1 MNKCLAFISL
11 GSGLVRGIGQKGAYK
26 GTALGMLTS
35 LDLAGTWM
43 VGQDQ
48 ERIKNDSQVSH
59 GDNIQGGGGV
69 HGAQVHISRRWLGQ

>member
-11 GSGLVRGIGQKGAYK
+11 GGGFGRGTGQEGAYK
-26 GTALGMLTS
+26 GAALGMLTS

-43 VGQDQ
+43 MGQDQ

-59 GDNIQGGGGV
+59 GDNIQGGA
-69 HGAQVHISRRWLGQ
+69 HGAQVHVSRRRLGQ

>member
-11 GSGLVRGIGQKGAYK
+11 GGGLARGIGQEGAYK
-26 GTALGMLTS
+26 GAALGMLTS
-35 LDLAGTWM
+35 LDLAGPWM

-59 GDNIQGGGGV
+59 GDNIQGGHMAHKCMSQGDG
-69 HGAQVHISRRWLGQ
+69 